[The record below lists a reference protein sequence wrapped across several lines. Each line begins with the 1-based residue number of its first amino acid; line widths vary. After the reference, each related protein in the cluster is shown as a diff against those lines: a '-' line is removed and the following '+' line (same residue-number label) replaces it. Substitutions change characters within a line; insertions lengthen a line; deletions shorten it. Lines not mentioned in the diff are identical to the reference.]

1 MISLFHYILSLTR
14 SSSSYP
20 PHISF
25 TMNEIITLRVHLA
38 RHSPEQLQKQAF
50 SAVSG
55 HPSGTFSQ
63 VQPRTVAETSRFVS
77 AVSGHPSGTFSQT
90 QSRTVAET
98 SRFRRFRSPFGH
110 ITDKSRPNDA
120 PEKKNGTRHT
130 AWPHSFVSVKV
141 IRPLIVSGITL

>member
-38 RHSPEQLQKQAF
+38 SHSPERLQKQAV

-55 HPSGTFSQ
+55 HRSGTFSQ
-63 VQPRTVAETSRFVS
+63 LQPQTVAETSRFRRFRS
-77 AVSGHPSGTFSQT
+77 PFGYI
-90 QSRTVAET
+90 SRTVAET

>member
-38 RHSPEQLQKQAF
+38 RHSPEQLQKQA
-50 SAVSG
+50 
-55 HPSGTFSQ
+55 
-63 VQPRTVAETSRFVS
+63 VS
-77 AVSGHPSGTFSQT
+77 AVSGHRSGTFSQP